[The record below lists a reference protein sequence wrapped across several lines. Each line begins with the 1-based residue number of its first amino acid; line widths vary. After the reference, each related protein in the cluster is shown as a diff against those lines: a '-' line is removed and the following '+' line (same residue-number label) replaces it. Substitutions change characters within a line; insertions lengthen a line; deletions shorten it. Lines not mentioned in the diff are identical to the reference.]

1 MRIRDELNAENGGR
15 TVRFRKKI
23 EGDTDRIAVKLLDE
37 KMLLKQGLIVFSS
50 CILLASC
57 ATTDGESDLG
67 EDLTGTGSDCISIRT
82 IRDYT
87 ALDRRSL
94 LVEASGRRLYYVTL
108 AMPSH
113 ELRSSFSIRVESR
126 DEWLCPYGGD
136 RLIFD
141 SLGSTMDMGSSIRGI
156 QRITPEQADELL
168 YRYGKKTPPEQQD
181 PAPDKIEGAEV
192 EELGE
197 VG

>member
-1 MRIRDELNAENGGR
+1 MRIRDELNAEIGGR
-15 TVRFRKKI
+15 KGRFRKKI
-23 EGDTDRIAVKLLDE
+23 EGELGRIACNVEEE
-37 KMLLKQGLIVFSS
+37 KMLLKQYLIVFSS
-50 CILLASC
+50 SISLASC
-57 ATTDGESDLG
+57 ATTDGGSDLG

-108 AMPSH
+108 AMPSN
-113 ELRSSFSIRVESR
+113 ELRSSFSIGVESR
-126 DEWLCPYGGD
+126 DQWLCPYGGD

-141 SLGSTMDMGSSIRGI
+141 GLGSTIDMGSSIRGI
-156 QRITPEQADELL
+156 QRVTPEQAEELL

-181 PAPDKIEGAEV
+181 PAPGKIEGAEV